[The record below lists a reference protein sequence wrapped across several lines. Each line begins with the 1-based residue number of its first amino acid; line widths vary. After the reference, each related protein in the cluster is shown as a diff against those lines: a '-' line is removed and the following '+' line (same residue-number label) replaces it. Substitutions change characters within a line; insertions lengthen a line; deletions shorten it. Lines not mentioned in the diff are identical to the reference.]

1 MWLVGVHM
9 HMHRSPG
16 HSVFYS
22 ITLHLIKA
30 LSLNLELSL
39 QPVSPRDCSF
49 LSWHSCEDTGMCSLK
64 QPLLWM
70 LRIQMQ
76 ALMPTQQALLIP
88 NPLNNLLSAC
98 LRFCKLS
105 HIWCLSHFLN
115 PPTTWLTF
123 TSELNS
129 NTGYLFCH
137 YKSYLASW
145 RNGWFQILIK
155 QTNRQDIY
163 FKCQK
168 EHKH

>member
-9 HMHRSPG
+9 HMRRSPG

-22 ITLHLIKA
+22 ITLQLIKV
-30 LSLNLELSL
+30 SVSEPELGW
-39 QPVSPRDCSF
+39 QPASPRDCSR
-49 LSWHSCEDTGMCSLK
+49 LSCHSSGDTGMCSLE

-70 LRIQMQ
+70 LRIQTQ

-98 LRFCKLS
+98 LRFCKWS
-105 HIWCLSHFLN
+105 RIWCLSHLLK

-129 NTGYLFCH
+129 NTVYLFRH

-155 QTNRQDIY
+155 KTTRQDIY

-168 EHKH
+168 EHQH